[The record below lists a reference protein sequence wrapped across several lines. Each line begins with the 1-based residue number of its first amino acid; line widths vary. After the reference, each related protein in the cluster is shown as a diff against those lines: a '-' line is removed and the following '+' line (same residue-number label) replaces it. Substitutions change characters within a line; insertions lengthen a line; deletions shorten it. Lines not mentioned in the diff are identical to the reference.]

1 MKTIGEIIS
10 HHRQKQGWSQE
21 RLAKST
27 LVPLN
32 CIQALEADKFD
43 DLPTNTLTQGYVQLI
58 AQALHIP
65 TETALALLRRD
76 LPKSQPANLWSHS
89 ERFPLGYKRWWR
101 PQIFSLISVGFF
113 LLVALGFLL
122 FQWRRLSD
130 VPDLA
135 ISNLVNQSIIE
146 SPIEISG
153 QTDPQ
158 ATLTINTQIVSL
170 DPQGRFKFEL
180 ALPPGERTIVIQS
193 TDSRGRQNEAVYFVT
208 VQ

>member
-21 RLAKST
+21 KLAKAT
-27 LVPLN
+27 QVPLT
-32 CIQALEADKFD
+32 CIQALEADKFA

-76 LPKSQPANLWSHS
+76 LPKSEPQKIWSHS
-89 ERFPLGYKRWWR
+89 ERFPLRYKRWWR
-101 PQIFSLISVGFF
+101 PQIFSLISLATF
-113 LLVALGFLL
+113 LMLALGFLVY
-122 FQWRRLSD
+122 QWRQLSD
-130 VPDLA
+130 VPDLQVNA
-135 ISNLVNQSIIE
+135 LENQSLIQ
-146 SPIEISG
+146 SPVEITG
-153 QTDPQ
+153 RTDPQ
-158 ATLTINTQIVSL
+158 STLTINTQIVSL
-170 DPQGRFKFEL
+170 DPQGKFRFEL

-208 VQ
+208 VE